1 MAKVILDL
9 DDAKNGKLPRVCIC
23 CGEAAPQ
30 NFRSRLGYWGKAIV
44 VQIPLCHWHKNRFR
58 WRFLSIAAGLPLGF
72 VLFFCGVV
80 ITLVGIDHN
89 NQVTSY
95 YLFALILLGLGN
107 IIIFGSLLAFF
118 FQWLSGPRISALD
131 KLTMKMRGVAP
142 EFVEAVRVH
151 HEDRT
156 RGTDRCAT

>member
-1 MAKVILDL
+1 MATVILDRN
-9 DDAKNGKLPRVCIC
+9 DATSGKLPPVCIC
-23 CGEAAPQ
+23 CGEAATQ
-30 NFRSRLGYWGKAIV
+30 TFRSRLGYWGKAVV
-44 VQIPLCHWHKNRFR
+44 VQIPFCHLHKNRLR

-80 ITLVGIDHN
+80 ITSVGMDHN
-89 NQVTSY
+89 NRVTSY

-107 IIIFGSLLAFF
+107 ITIFGSLLAFF
-118 FQWLSGPRISALD
+118 FQWLYGPRVTALD
-131 KLTMKMRGVAP
+131 RLTMKMVGVAP

-156 RGTDRCAT
+156 SGADRCAT